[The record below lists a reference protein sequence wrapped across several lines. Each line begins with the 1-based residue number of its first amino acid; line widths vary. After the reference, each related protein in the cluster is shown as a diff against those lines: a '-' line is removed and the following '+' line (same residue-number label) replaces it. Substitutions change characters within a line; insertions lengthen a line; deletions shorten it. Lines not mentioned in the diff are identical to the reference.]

1 MALSENSRPV
11 LAFFKMWQ
19 FVLYFEMGSCQVT
32 GQPEALYIVELTKN
46 FVSQVLRLTA
56 CDWFSKLVVCK

>member
-1 MALSENSRPV
+1 MRIVDLSW
-11 LAFFKMWQ
+11 AFFKMWQ
-19 FVLYFEMGSCQVT
+19 FVLYFEMGSRQVT
-32 GQPEALYIVELTKN
+32 GQPEALYIVEELTKN